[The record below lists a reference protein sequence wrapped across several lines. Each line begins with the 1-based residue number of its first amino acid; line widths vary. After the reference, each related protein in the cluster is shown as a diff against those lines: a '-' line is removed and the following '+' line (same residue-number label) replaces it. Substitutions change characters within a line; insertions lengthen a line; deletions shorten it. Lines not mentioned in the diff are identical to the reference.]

1 MTATERRGE
10 IMNLLV
16 SRRSVKAR
24 ELADTFGVTER
35 TILSDITALSC
46 EYPIETATGPHGGIS
61 LKDWF
66 WPSRRVLAPQQ
77 RAAIKKAADFLEGE
91 DLQALLSI
99 LKQFGT
105 P

>member
-1 MTATERRGE
+1 MPQIPAPIDATQTPEW
-10 IMNLLV
+10 
-16 SRRSVKAR
+16 KA
-24 ELADTFGVTER
+24 LQDHF
-35 TILSDITALSC
+35 DALQA
-46 EYPIETATGPHGGIS
+46 EGIS